1 MAKRQPKSRSL
12 GQGYR
17 ARIRALAAM
26 GATEAAILKAI
37 PGLRPSELKLTL
49 SIDSRRGRPPKS
61 PTVRSLADVKRW
73 RSTKRPRTL
82 RAAVECIDYLL
93 ELLEQSQRTGTFP
106 QIEPAKRG
114 KTLPGFT

>member
-1 MAKRQPKSRSL
+1 
-12 GQGYR
+12 
-17 ARIRALAAM
+17 M
-26 GATEAAILKAI
+26 GASEASILKAI

-49 SIDSRRGRPPKS
+49 SIASRRGRPLKA
-61 PTVRSLADVKRW
+61 PTIRSLADVVRW

-93 ELLEQSQRTGTFP
+93 ELVEQQQRTGTFA

-114 KTLPGFT
+114 KTLPGFS

>member
-1 MAKRQPKSRSL
+1 MAKRQPKSRAL

-17 ARIRALAAM
+17 ARIRALAAI
-26 GATEAAILKAI
+26 GATHAAILKAI

-49 SIDSRRGRPPKS
+49 SIASRRGRPLKG
-61 PTVRSLADVKRW
+61 PTIRSLADVKRW

-93 ELLEQSQRTGTFP
+93 QLVEQQQRAGTHGQP
-106 QIEPAKRG
+106 EPAKRG
-114 KTLPGFT
+114 KTLPGFS

>member
-1 MAKRQPKSRSL
+1 
-12 GQGYR
+12 
-17 ARIRALAAM
+17 M

-37 PGLRPSELKLTL
+37 PGLRPSELRLTL
-49 SIDSRRGRPPKS
+49 SIASRRGRPPS
-61 PTVRSLADVKRW
+61 GPSIRSLADVKRW

-93 ELLEQSQRTGTFP
+93 ELVEEKLRTGTFA

-114 KTLPGFT
+114 KTLPGFS

>member
-12 GQGYR
+12 GRGYR

-49 SIDSRRGRPPKS
+49 SIAARRGRPPKG

-82 RAAVECIDYLL
+82 RAAVECIDFLL
-93 ELLEQSQRTGTFP
+93 ELVEQKQRVGSLAQF
-106 QIEPAKRG
+106 EPAKRG
-114 KTLPGFT
+114 KTLPGFS